1 MNWLSSENIF
11 NRWVMITLLVG
22 TLITCAVAYDV
33 YYSNEKR
40 INQAAYDTSVTLKQ
54 EVTSRIE
61 LYQYGLRGARGA
73 VLTAGEN
80 TITRDIF
87 KRYSLSRD
95 IDDEFP
101 GAHGFGFIRRV
112 PQSDIASF
120 TSLARQDGW
129 PEFSIKMLNPN
140 FNEHYVIQYI
150 EPVERNRQAV
160 GLDIASER
168 NRREAATSSLY
179 TGEVRLSG
187 PITLVQATGKPQQ
200 SFLILMPIYRGGSTP
215 NTQSERINKG
225 FGWSYAALITEEVLD
240 SLSYD
245 PNKVHY
251 QLYDITDLD
260 DQVLFYNTGELKHRG
275 YEQVQTT
282 VVYGRNWKSKLNVSP
297 AFIADLHLPD
307 PLFFLVVGFF
317 ISLLGAGFVVVVRV
331 NIVRQREVMAH
342 QSRITALV
350 ESSAD
355 GIVSHSLDGL
365 IVSWN
370 KSAERILGFTHEEAI
385 GQSIYDLLVPEDLKE
400 EDFDTVSN
408 LIANKEAHSI
418 ETRRK
423 TKFGTEVPVS
433 LTLSP
438 ILDAKNIIIGVS
450 KSVRDISER
459 KKAEARIQELNT
471 NLEHQVKE
479 QTAELRELNVLL
491 NDVLNASSEV
501 SMIATDMSGFI
512 TLFNYGAEKMLG
524 YTAEEVVGKLT
535 PAVFHLQSEM
545 DQKCVTIFETT
556 GVQVDEREAFVYF
569 ALRDGYDS
577 QEWTYIDK
585 QGNHIPVSI
594 LVTPMKN
601 SDGEL
606 IGFLGMAI
614 DISEQKRAQ
623 RELIYARDQMLMAA
637 EVAKLG
643 VWHLDIETGKSEW
656 SDLMFD
662 IYQLPRSIT
671 NEGLSFEKW
680 QEFIHPE
687 DLASAEAS
695 FNAAIAGQEHEEVII
710 RIIVSDGSIRYILGR
725 AILQKNSN
733 GKMTKL
739 MGINRDI
746 TKEYE
751 LESWLRKAKE
761 EADAAS
767 AAKSNFLANMS
778 HEIRTPMN
786 AILGMLHLVKRT
798 SLTHQQN
805 DYVSKAQ
812 ISAKSLLSL
821 INDILDFSKVDAGK
835 LVLEKAPFEVEELLC
850 ELSTVL
856 SGSSLGKDVELIFDV
871 DKDIPAYLIGDKLRL
886 LQILINLVSNAVKF
900 TLEGS
905 VVLQIK
911 SLAIESGVTRLS
923 ISVNDTGIGI
933 AKDQIDAIF
942 DVFSQAEASTAR
954 RFGGSGLGLVICR
967 RFVELMGGTL
977 HVDSVLG
984 EGSRFYFTID
994 LPIADSQLET
1004 TSNPLSAKTLRILV
1018 VDTNVATQVILTRMA
1033 STLGWFCEN
1042 AESINEAVQCIHL
1055 AAKQGDFYDV
1065 ILLDTKTV
1073 DFIDQQSIEDL
1084 LSRIGDL
1091 KTTPKIIMLSNMQGK
1106 QSVNELKAVSGS
1118 LLKPITLSK
1127 LSESVYQSLSDTN
1140 SYLEKS
1146 LHNQKKES
1154 LTGLK
1159 LLLVEDNAFNRQV
1172 ATELLSAEGAIVSI
1186 AENGIEGVA
1195 TVLNH
1200 DEASFDLVLMDMQM
1214 PEMDGLEATR
1224 QIRKVS
1230 KFAPLPIIAM
1240 TANVSE
1246 TDRQSCLDAGMNDH
1260 IGKPL
1265 DIDQMVG
1272 CILKHTTAK
1281 PANQSNSAVVI
1292 HEEESESPE
1301 CIEPAVITPESNA
1314 SENNASE
1321 NNASDN
1327 NGDEYEDIESILNR
1341 FGDSVDLYRSVVE
1354 GFTLEAKDL
1363 LDKIKEAADKKDQ
1376 VTTRENLHTLKGAAL
1391 TMGLLKFSNRVFAY
1405 ESVLKVSEDIAE
1417 IEACMASI
1425 NTTELNVELEEE
1437 LAIIFAALP

>member
-1 MNWLSSENIF
+1 MNWLSSENIY
-11 NRWVMITLLVG
+11 NRWVIITLLVG
-22 TLITCAVAYDV
+22 TLISCAVAYDV

-87 KRYSLSRD
+87 EQYSRSRD
-95 IDDEFP
+95 VDKEFA
-101 GAHGFGFIRRV
+101 GARGFGFIRRV
-112 PQSDIASF
+112 PQSGVESF

-129 PEFSIKMLNPN
+129 PDFSIKMLSPN

-160 GLDIASER
+160 GLDIASEK

-179 TGEVRLSG
+179 TGEVRLTG
-187 PITLVQATGKPQQ
+187 PITLVQATGKAQQ
-200 SFLILMPIYRGGSTP
+200 SFLILMPIYRGGGTP
-215 NTQSERINKG
+215 ATQEERIEKG
-225 FGWSYAALITEEVLD
+225 FGWSYAPLIMEEVLAG
-240 SLSYD
+240 LNYD
-245 PNKVHY
+245 PTKLHY
-251 QLYDITDLD
+251 EIFDITDLD
-260 DQVLFYNTGELKHRG
+260 DQILFYNSGDIKGDG
-275 YEQVQTT
+275 YEQVQTALI
-282 VVYGRNWKSKLNVSP
+282 YGRHWQSRLRVSP

-307 PLFFLVVGFF
+307 PFVFLLVGLS
-317 ISLLGAGFVVVVRV
+317 ISFLSTVLVIVVRV
-331 NIVRQREVMAH
+331 NMLRQREVMAY
-342 QSRITALV
+342 QSKITALV

-355 GIVSHSLDGL
+355 GIVSHGLDGL
-365 IVSWN
+365 ITSWN
-370 KSAERILGFTHEEAI
+370 KGAERILGFKSEEAI
-385 GQSIYDLLVPEDLKE
+385 GESVYDLLVPEYLKG
-400 EDFDTVSN
+400 EDSDTAADV
-408 LIANKEAHSI
+408 IANKKAHSI
-418 ETRRK
+418 ETFRK

-438 ILDAKNIIIGVS
+438 ILDANNMVVGVS

-459 KKAEARIQELNT
+459 KKAEAKIQELNT

-479 QTAELRELNVLL
+479 RTAELRELNVLL

-501 SMIATDMSGFI
+501 SMIATDMNGFI
-512 TLFNYGAEKMLG
+512 TLFNSGAEKMLG

-535 PAVFHLQSEM
+535 PAGFHLQSEI
-545 DQKCVTIFETT
+545 DQKRMSIFETT

-585 QGNHIPVSI
+585 QGNHFPVSI

-606 IGFLGMAI
+606 IGFLGMAL

-671 NEGLSFEKW
+671 NKGLSLEKW
-680 QEFIHPE
+680 REFIHPE

-798 SLTHQQN
+798 SLSHQQN

-1033 STLGWFCEN
+1033 STLGWFCEK

-1127 LSESVYQSLSDTN
+1127 LSETVYQSLSDTN

-1230 KFAPLPIIAM
+1230 KFASLPIIAM

-1246 TDRQSCLDAGMNDH
+1246 ADRQSCFEAGMDDH

-1265 DIDQMVG
+1265 DIDQMIT
-1272 CILKHTTAK
+1272 CILKYTSFK
-1281 PANQSNSAVVI
+1281 PTNESDSAIVPQVI
-1292 HEEESESPE
+1292 ESASAEHV
-1301 CIEPAVITPESNA
+1301 EPAALSV
-1314 SENNASE
+1314 
-1321 NNASDN
+1321 
-1327 NGDEYEDIESILNR
+1327 EYENIESILNR
-1341 FGDSVDLYRSVVE
+1341 FGDSVDLYKSVIE
-1354 GFTLEAKDL
+1354 GFTLEANDL
-1363 LDKIKEAADKKDQ
+1363 LDKIKEAADDKDKA
-1376 VTTRENLHTLKGAAL
+1376 TTREHLHTLKGAAL
-1391 TMGLLKFSNRVFAY
+1391 TMGLLKFSNRLFAY
-1405 ESVLKVSEDIAE
+1405 ESVLKMSEDLAE

-1437 LAIIFAALP
+1437 LAIIFAALPYS